1 MAEVLRNLKQ
11 SSITTYR
18 KQISTILKQVYKKD
32 YMKED
37 DVLMYFKNYE
47 PFLKWLEGKALNTQ
61 ISYITAVI
69 VYMSPVKRNVALNG
83 YSEIMSYYQTKLDLL
98 FKEKDKIDLTKKTE
112 NEKENWVEW
121 EELTQI
127 FKLYKKKIKK
137 KGYKIKEQILKNED
151 DFNLI
156 LKYVLVSLYVLHQP
170 RRNVYASTKIISEKK
185 YFNLKPMEKE
195 HNNYLVIISRNN
207 KFFSFGNYK
216 TSKIYGVQKI
226 KVKKELNSVLNFWLN
241 FNKTEH
247 LLINNKGKRITENS
261 LTRYL
266 NNAFSPT
273 GKKISSQM
281 LRKIYTT
288 NKFPEDNY
296 IQMKE
301 EATAM
306 GHSIHTQQTKYIKK
320 K

>member
-1 MAEVLRNLKQ
+1 
-11 SSITTYR
+11 
-18 KQISTILKQVYKKD
+18 
-32 YMKED
+32 MKED

-47 PFLKWLEGKALNTQ
+47 PFLKWLETKALNTQ
-61 ISYITAVI
+61 ISYITAVV
-69 VYMSPVKRNVALNG
+69 VYMSPVKRNKALNG
-83 YSEIMSYYQTKLDLL
+83 YDEIMSYYQKKLDIL
-98 FKEKDKIDLTKKTE
+98 FKKKDEVDLTKKTKY
-112 NEKENWVEW
+112 EKENWLEW
-121 EELTQI
+121 DELAKI
-127 FKLYKKKIKK
+127 FKIYKKKIKR
-137 KGYKIKEQILKNED
+137 KGYKQTKQILKDED

-156 LKYVLVSLYVLHQP
+156 LKYVLVALYVLHAP
-170 RRNVYASTKIISEKK
+170 RRNIYASTKIISEKQ

-207 KFFSFGNYK
+207 KFFSFCNYK
-216 TSKIYGVQKI
+216 TSKVYGVQKI

-247 LLINNKGKRITENS
+247 LLINNKGTPITENN

-266 NNAFSPT
+266 NDAFSPT

-288 NKFPEDNY
+288 NKFPVDTY
-296 IQMKE
+296 TKMKE

-306 GHSIHTQQTKYIKK
+306 GHSVHTQQTKYIKK